1 MTCLSDQLINKFKLP
16 KDILVYIYSMDP
28 QLHTNVTKINTD
40 ISRLFKRWNDY
51 KLIIKAYKSLTETPV
66 INNPIPL
73 YVFMISKSTRKI
85 TKV

>member
-1 MTCLSDQLINKFKLP
+1 MAHLTDQLINKFKIP

-40 ISRLFKRWNDY
+40 ISRLFKRWIDY

-66 INNPIPL
+66 INNPKPL
-73 YVFMISKSTRKI
+73 HVFMISKSNRNI